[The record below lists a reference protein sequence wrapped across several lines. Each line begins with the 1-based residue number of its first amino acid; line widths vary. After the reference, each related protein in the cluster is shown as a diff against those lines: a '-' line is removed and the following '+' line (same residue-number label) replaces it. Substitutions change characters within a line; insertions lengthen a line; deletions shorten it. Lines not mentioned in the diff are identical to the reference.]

1 MNIQVID
8 LSSPLWLQTLQKL
21 RHDFYHLPEYI
32 ALESRRVSAIPKAI
46 LIVEH
51 DKIFFVP
58 YLLRQCNDIFGLEF
72 TTSEVFDVISPYGYA
87 GILLS
92 QAAANT
98 PEFIEV
104 AINQLKHLFHTKY
117 VCSAFF
123 RLHPLLNQ
131 GFEEIYQADDC
142 QVNGETVSIDLRLS
156 SAEMWQQT
164 RPEHRNNINRSK
176 RNGITA
182 RIVPFQPYIKE
193 FVEIYEETM
202 ERVGALNLYYFSI
215 EYFLALGD
223 ALGDKLHLCIVELGE
238 ESICAGLFTECCGI
252 VQYHLGGTRTNFLK
266 QAPSKLMFNYV
277 RDWAKERG
285 NEVFHLGGGV
295 GGAKDSLYHFKAG
308 FSKQRHNF
316 ITLRLITDQKKY
328 LQLVNL
334 RAKVLNTEVDKILET
349 DFFPAYRSPNMP
361 KIFIGAVQDTIERK
375 NLCSDY

>member
-21 RHDFYHLPEYI
+21 RHDFYHLPEYV
-32 ALESRRVSAIPKAI
+32 ALESRRVSAIPEAI
-46 LIVEH
+46 LIVEN

-58 YLLRQCNDIFGLEF
+58 YLLRQCNDIFDLEF
-72 TTSEVFDVISPYGYA
+72 TTLEVFDVISPYGYA

-104 AINQLKHLFHTKY
+104 AINQLKDVFHTKY

-131 GFEEIYQADDC
+131 GFEKIYQADDC

-156 SAEMWQQT
+156 SAQMWHQT

-182 RIVPFQPYIKE
+182 RIVPVQPYIKD
-193 FVEIYEETM
+193 FIEIYEETM

-238 ESICAGLFTECCGI
+238 ESICAGLGM
-252 VQYHLGGTRTNFLK
+252 VQKQPILGN
-266 QAPSKLMFNYV
+266 
-277 RDWAKERG
+277 
-285 NEVFHLGGGV
+285 
-295 GGAKDSLYHFKAG
+295 KAG
-308 FSKQRHNF
+308 ES
-316 ITLRLITDQKKY
+316 
-328 LQLVNL
+328 
-334 RAKVLNTEVDKILET
+334 
-349 DFFPAYRSPNMP
+349 
-361 KIFIGAVQDTIERK
+361 
-375 NLCSDY
+375 